1 VFIVFP
7 RFRSCF
13 IMPAISAR
21 QITNQDTQKPRASA
35 PTKKRRVVKRRGRAR
50 GELDSD
56 DEIEREAAT
65 DESDSEGDDSD
76 SLDSPTDDSETEPV
90 SEDATLHDRAH
101 LPTPR
106 TSKSPDSVGKGD
118 TSHFFA
124 PTSSWSEMVMDEAV
138 NGAAELPVVDFADF
152 GVPPLPK
159 TNRPTRK
166 PKKAP
171 KTTSPPVSRAT
182 PAEPLEQPN
191 TPAIEPTLPPA
202 SPADS
207 KRFLQHRR
215 QTLPGH
221 SARQLYQQKL
231 DSDPSFVPTIGNF
244 WSHDD
249 RLIDTELRNLSGW
262 WRGRGTR
269 GRGRREY
276 NIRGRGEFLGHGAH
290 DNSAID
296 EEVPPVNKTWT
307 HDGFEEM
314 KKKDEQ
320 RRAEQVAVRQAQSS
334 PKRGGFAGRGRGNFM
349 QGRGRGGYARG
360 GFSSPARSRN
370 DSPFTPGIRL
380 RFAMKPELMW
390 TKQHEAF
397 LYFDS
402 TLKPRPGQVPGFRV
416 RLPGHQLQVIRL
428 SSPASVPLEFP
439 HKTTIAVLTDNYVV
453 RLPKP
458 VQEEKGVNVAEV
470 NDRVD
475 ELSKDTSIANEDLA
489 AMPGSEPSSPA
500 PDLTTPPVRDVV
512 ENVQLEAVALE
523 STPPETE
530 AAEEELIPPPDL
542 SSSDSPVISPFHE
555 RPVLPPL
562 QTTFTPPPPPPAQP
576 VSQPSPAYGSPFGYA
591 MPLPPGIAMSSH
603 GMPYE
608 LATGRPVYL
617 QPPTMYTPRPIIN
630 SHYLHPSHMHH
641 HSLSNT
647 SPDFLAHSAS
657 HTPPING
664 FIDPATGT
672 PIFSFPRQTSRIEI
686 RAPGETPSP
695 AGAKLT
701 TKSPPPFTSTL
712 RSTSASFQPAAT
724 RLNTETSDSTRYYLP
739 STTPSDTP
747 LPSYEPQGS
756 ATMEDSAAPST
767 MMQHYYPQQY
777 YYPEPYGYSQ
787 YIDMSHGGQTYQM
800 YNMEQ
805 AQGTVYY

>member
-1 VFIVFP
+1 
-7 RFRSCF
+7 
-13 IMPAISAR
+13 MPVISAR

-35 PTKKRRVVKRRGRAR
+35 PTKKRRVIKRRGRAR
-50 GELDSD
+50 GELESD

-65 DESDSEGDDSD
+65 DESDSEQDDSD
-76 SLDSPTDDSETEPV
+76 SLDSATDDSETEPV

-106 TSKSPDSVGKGD
+106 NSKSPDSVGKGN
-118 TSHFFA
+118 TSPFFA
-124 PTSSWSEMVMDEAV
+124 PAGSWSEMVMDEAV

-152 GVPPLPK
+152 GVPLPPK
-159 TNRPTRK
+159 SNKPARK
-166 PKKAP
+166 PKKAQ
-171 KTTSPPVSRAT
+171 KINSPPDSRAT
-182 PAEPLEQPN
+182 PIEPPEQPN
-191 TPAIEPTLPPA
+191 TPPPADPIPPPA
-202 SPADS
+202 SPSDS
-207 KRFLQHRR
+207 KRFPQHRR

-249 RLIDTELRNLSGW
+249 RLINTELRNLSGW

-276 NIRGRGEFLGHGAH
+276 NIRGRGEFLGHGKH

-296 EEVPPVNKTWT
+296 EEEVPPVNKPWT

-314 KKKDEQ
+314 KKKDDQ
-320 RRAEQVAVRQAQSS
+320 RRAEQAAVRQAQSS
-334 PKRGGFAGRGRGNFM
+334 PKRGGFVGRGRGNFM

-402 TLKPRPGQVPGFRV
+402 SLKPRPGQVPGFRV
-416 RLPGHQLQVIRL
+416 RLPGHQLQVIRV
-428 SSPASVPLEFP
+428 SSSASVPLEFP
-439 HKTTIAVLTDNYVV
+439 HKTTIAALTDNYVV

-458 VQEEKGVNVAEV
+458 VQEEKDLNVAA
-470 NDRVD
+470 VD
-475 ELSKDTSIANEDLA
+475 DEMSNNTSIVNEDLSPR
-489 AMPGSEPSSPA
+489 PGSEPSSPA
-500 PDLTTPPVRDVV
+500 PDLTAPSVPPGVV
-512 ENVQLEAVALE
+512 ELNEHAQLEAVALE
-523 STPPETE
+523 PTLPEPEAVEEDLMPPQH
-530 AAEEELIPPPDL
+530 L
-542 SSSDSPVISPFHE
+542 SSSDSPVTSPVHE
-555 RPVLPPL
+555 RPILPPL
-562 QTTFTPPPPPPAQP
+562 QTTFTPPPPPLAQP

-617 QPPTMYTPRPIIN
+617 QPPTMYNPRPIIN

-641 HSLSNT
+641 HSLSNA

-701 TKSPPPFTSTL
+701 TKSPPPLASTL
-712 RSTSASFQPAAT
+712 RSTSATFQPAAT
-724 RLNTETSDSTRYYLP
+724 RLNTETSDSSRYYLP
-739 STTPSDTP
+739 STTPSGTP

-756 ATMEDSAAPST
+756 ATMEDPAAPST

-787 YIDMSHGGQTYQM
+787 YMDMSHTGQTYQM

-805 AQGTVYY
+805 APQGTVYY